1 MTVSANGAEAKLEV
15 GAGQDAKGGSRKQ
28 FEHVKAGA

>member
-15 GAGQDAKGGSRKQ
+15 GAGQDAKGLAKQ